1 MPDYI
6 HRHTWDVG
14 AVTSHSAASAR
25 SSSHEGL
32 PRISYATWVAAG
44 SESPSPGLAFV
55 EDYSVY
61 FAPDVAGGFASR
73 EARRV
78 YPVSDPGLVRA
89 EVVTHGV
96 PDWVYEG
103 G

>member
-1 MPDYI
+1 M
-6 HRHTWDVG
+6 
-14 AVTSHSAASAR
+14 TSHSASTR
-25 SSSHEGL
+25 TSSHEGP
-32 PRISYATWVAAG
+32 PRISHATWVAAG
-44 SESPSPGLAFV
+44 SESSSSPGLAFV

-61 FAPDVAGGFASR
+61 FAPDVAGGFASGR
-73 EARRV
+73 ARRV

>member
-1 MPDYI
+1 M
-6 HRHTWDVG
+6 
-14 AVTSHSAASAR
+14 TSHSASTR
-25 SSSHEGL
+25 TSSHEGP
-32 PRISYATWVAAG
+32 PRISHATWVAAG
-44 SESPSPGLAFV
+44 SESSSPGLAFV
-55 EDYSVY
+55 EDFSVY
-61 FAPDVAGGFASR
+61 FAPDVAGGFANGR
-73 EARRV
+73 ARRV